1 MQLSN
6 NTIYELA
13 DEPNLQKQ
21 NTNFG
26 TLKQIIASQKK
37 NANIYQKIFILHE
50 HQSSQKQSSGGAL

>member
-6 NTIYELA
+6 NTFYELT

-26 TLKQIIASQKK
+26 TLKQIIAS
-37 NANIYQKIFILHE
+37 
-50 HQSSQKQSSGGAL
+50 